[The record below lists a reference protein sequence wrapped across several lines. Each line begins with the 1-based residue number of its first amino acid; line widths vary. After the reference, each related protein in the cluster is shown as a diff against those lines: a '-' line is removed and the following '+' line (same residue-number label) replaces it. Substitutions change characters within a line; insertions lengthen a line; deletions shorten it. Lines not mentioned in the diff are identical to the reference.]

1 MQTALTLTA
10 PWLSDYRAFMSVHQ
24 NFFLGCAVWAY
35 KGWLGDFFP
44 PHSRA
49 ADFLRLY
56 SQRLTAVEIN
66 ATFYGVPSRDTV
78 TRWAAETPP
87 SFQFCPKLPR
97 DLTHK
102 GLLQPS
108 IPHALTFGK
117 LMQGL
122 GDRLG
127 PIFVQLPPRY
137 GPKMLNDLSA
147 FLSAWPQKEIP
158 LAVEVRH
165 LDWFREP
172 HALALTSLLESLSV
186 GRVLLDTRP
195 LYEGP
200 DDPQSGMKW
209 RKPKL
214 PLQLSVTAPFSLVRF
229 ISHPRRERNTPFVEE
244 WGTHVERW
252 LQRGTHIYFFV
263 HCPIEDHSPGTARYF
278 HSLLEQRK
286 IPVPPLLWNALQSP
300 PTQLNL
306 FQ

>member
-1 MQTALTLTA
+1 
-10 PWLSDYRAFMSVHQ
+10 MSAS

-44 PHSRA
+44 TGSRA

-78 TRWAAETPP
+78 MRWAEETSPD
-87 SFQFCPKLPR
+87 FQFCPKLPR
-97 DLTHK
+97 DLTHR

-117 LMQGL
+117 LMQTL

-127 PIFVQLPPRY
+127 PIFVQLPPQY
-137 GPKMLNDLSA
+137 GPTMLNDLSA
-147 FLSAWPQKEIP
+147 FLSSWPQEEVP

-165 LDWFREP
+165 PDWFREP
-172 HALALTSLLESLSV
+172 HSSALTSLLERLSI

-195 LYEGP
+195 IYEGP
-200 DDPQSGMKW
+200 DDPQLGTER

-214 PLQLSVTAPFSLVRF
+214 PLQPSVTAPFSLVRF
-229 ISHPRRERNTPFVEE
+229 ITHPQRESNKLFMEE
-244 WGTHVERW
+244 WGTYVERW
-252 LQRGTHIYFFV
+252 LRQGTRIYFFV
-263 HCPIEDHSPGTARYF
+263 HCPIEEHSPGTARDF
-278 HSLLEQRK
+278 QRLLEQRK
-286 IPVPPLLWNALQSP
+286 IPVSPLPWNAIPQHRH
-300 PTQLNL
+300 N
-306 FQ
+306 

>member
-1 MQTALTLTA
+1 
-10 PWLSDYRAFMSVHQ
+10 MSETQ

-44 PHSRA
+44 AGSRA

-87 SFQFCPKLPR
+87 GFQFCPKLPR
-97 DLTHK
+97 DLTHT

-108 IPHALTFGK
+108 IPGALQFGQ

-127 PIFVQLPPRY
+127 PIFAQLPPQY
-137 GPKMLNDLSA
+137 GPTMINDLSA
-147 FLSAWPQKEIP
+147 FLSAWPRHEIP

-165 LDWFREP
+165 PDWFCEP
-172 HALALTSLLESLSV
+172 HAHALISLLENLGV

-195 LYEGP
+195 IYEGP
-200 DDPQSGMKW
+200 DDPQIGIER

-214 PLQLSVTAPFSLVRF
+214 PLQPTVTAPFSLVRF
-229 ISHPRRERNTPFVEE
+229 ISHPQRESNNSFIEKWLAYIE
-244 WGTHVERW
+244 QWLSQGTR
-252 LQRGTHIYFFV
+252 IYFFV
-263 HCPIEDHSPGTARYF
+263 HCPIEEHSPGTARYF
-278 HSLLEQRK
+278 QQRLEQRK
-286 IPVPPLLWNALQSP
+286 IPIPSLPWDSIKSA
-300 PTQLNL
+300 PTQLSL
-306 FQ
+306 FR

>member
-1 MQTALTLTA
+1 M
-10 PWLSDYRAFMSVHQ
+10 
-24 NFFLGCAVWAY
+24 WAY

-44 PHSRA
+44 ASSRA

-78 TRWAAETPP
+78 MRWAAETPP
-87 SFQFCPKLPR
+87 GFQFCPKLPR
-97 DLTHK
+97 DLTHR

-117 LMQGL
+117 LMQTL

-127 PIFVQLPPRY
+127 PIFVQLPPQY
-137 GPKMLNDLSA
+137 GPTMLNDLHA
-147 FLSAWPQKEIP
+147 FLSAWPREEIP

-172 HALALTSLLESLSV
+172 HAQALTSLLESLSV

-200 DDPQSGMKW
+200 DDPQIGMKW

-214 PLQLSVTAPFSLVRF
+214 PLQPSVTAPFSLVRF
-229 ISHPRRERNTPFVEE
+229 ISHPHRESNNLFIEE
-244 WGTHVERW
+244 WITHVARW
-252 LQRGTHIYFFV
+252 LSQGTRIYFFV
-263 HCPIEDHSPGTARYF
+263 HCPIEDYSPGTARYF
-278 HSLLEQRK
+278 QSLLEQRK
-286 IPVPPLLWNALQSP
+286 ILVPPLPWNAIPST
-300 PTQLNL
+300 PTQLSL
-306 FQ
+306 FR